1 MNKISQFKKKKILS
15 AQTSN
20 VSTTLKWYYIL
31 PKLKKKKE
39 KEKKKKEAKMVWL
52 KWILECEKK

>member
-15 AQTSN
+15 TQTSN

-31 PKLKKKKE
+31 PKLKKKK
-39 KEKKKKEAKMVWL
+39 KKKEAKMVWL